1 MSNADKRIA
10 TVFPLYRRILER
22 RESCSVDSDD
32 YDLYT
37 SILYYIIQ
45 EQEDYF
51 KIKRE
56 KKFLEDCIY
65 EIKEV
70 IDSGGT
76 KSEVMSVIEV
86 WEMST

>member
-1 MSNADKRIA
+1 MITS
-10 TVFPLYRRILER
+10 YILAF
-22 RESCSVDSDD
+22 
-32 YDLYT
+32 
-37 SILYYIIQ
+37 YIIQ

-56 KKFLEDCIY
+56 KEFLEDCIY